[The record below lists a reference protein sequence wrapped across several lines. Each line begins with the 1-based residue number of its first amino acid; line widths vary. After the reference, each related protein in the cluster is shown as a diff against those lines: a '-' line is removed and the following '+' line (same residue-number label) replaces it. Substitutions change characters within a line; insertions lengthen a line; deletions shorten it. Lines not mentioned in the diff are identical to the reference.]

1 MRPCK
6 VQIHVNLFLSKDSAP
21 LLASAAARPRDEP
34 LTGTLTKET
43 SPYLYCVPANAG
55 DEPHLQKLSFSPKY
69 TSRRERD
76 RRPAAQPSRAKAG
89 LPPSSRASSAGD
101 AAAALAPPRTASRSC
116 AWKCGRLA
124 LACLL
129 LSFRTP
135 LVYAFCVCVN
145 VHRYLYLP
153 IQAHTQIHT
162 LMGKLIEK

>member
-1 MRPCK
+1 MHAITSWHGMLTDVINKGRGEPIYFEHRMNVEALMRPCE

-89 LPPSSRASSAGD
+89 LPPSSRASSVGD

-116 AWKCGRLA
+116 A
-124 LACLL
+124 
-129 LSFRTP
+129 
-135 LVYAFCVCVN
+135 
-145 VHRYLYLP
+145 
-153 IQAHTQIHT
+153 
-162 LMGKLIEK
+162 